1 MMKLYII
8 AGEASGDFIGG
19 KIIEAL
25 KNLDSNI
32 IINGIGG
39 DKMIEAGLRSLFDIR
54 NINLMGFFEILP
66 HIFRI
71 KKLIKQTVEDLQQKQ
86 PQILVT
92 IDSPGFTMRVAK
104 EVKKQMPHIKLI
116 HIVAPSVW
124 AYKPGRA
131 QKYAN
136 IYDHLLTLLP
146 FEPPYFSKEGLKTD
160 YIGHPILEQKFYSN
174 SIKLRQTLGFE
185 LKTKIISIT
194 PGSRASEISRHM
206 PIIKNAMN
214 KLSEIHDIKLL
225 FIQANNNYIQTIKN
239 YLTDVKFSYSI
250 ECNANNKLKL
260 FAISDVALAKSG
272 TNTLEIAAS
281 KTPMIIGYKVNFF
294 SYLVIRALIKIKFV
308 CLINIIP
315 NRSII
320 PEFLQQDFNER
331 NITNALQLLLE
342 SKKNAKTQIQEAN
355 EVLQQMGL
363 RQKKTPSVQAAMIIY
378 DYLRNFQKS

>member
-1 MMKLYII
+1 MKLYII
-8 AGEASGDFIGG
+8 AGETSGDFIGG
-19 KIIEAL
+19 KIIQAL

-39 DKMIEAGLRSLFDIR
+39 NKMIDVGLKSLFDIK

-71 KKLIKQTVEDLQQKQ
+71 KKLIKQTAEDITQKQ

-92 IDSPGFTMRVAK
+92 IDSPGFTVRVAK

-116 HIVAPSVW
+116 HVVAPSVW
-124 AYKPGRA
+124 AYKPSRA

-174 SIKLRQTLGFE
+174 STKLRKTLGFE
-185 LKTKIISIT
+185 LKQKIISIT
-194 PGSRASEISRHM
+194 PGSRDSEINKHM

-214 KLSEIHDIKLL
+214 KLSEIYDIKLL
-225 FIQANNNYIQTIKN
+225 FIQANNNYVQTIKN
-239 YLTDVKFSYSI
+239 HLTDAKFSYSI
-250 ECNANNKLKL
+250 ECKSDNKLKL

-281 KTPMIIGYKVNFF
+281 QTPMIIGYKVNFL
-294 SYLVIRALIKIKFV
+294 SYLIIRAFIKIKFV

-320 PEFLQQDFNER
+320 PEFLQQDFNEH
-331 NITNALQLLLE
+331 NIIDSLQLLLE
-342 SKKNAKTQIQEAN
+342 SKKNAKNQIKEAN
-355 EVLQQMGL
+355 KILQQMGL
-363 RQKKTPSVQAAMIIY
+363 KQKKLPSKQAATIIY
-378 DYLRNFQKS
+378 NYLRAF